1 MPGRNYFWAL
11 ILISCSCASL
21 FHRENDFERGL
32 RLYKNKQY
40 SEAVDYFESYHQQ
53 HPDFDSTLY
62 YLFNCYKHLS
72 KHQEQISVL
81 KRLASRDVK
90 DENVY
95 LNLVY
100 YYRKHEMFND
110 LYTLLLNSPP
120 QIKEALDENLTLTRG
135 FFAELIC
142 GATAQN
148 AQTDAMTYC
157 ISKAYLPL
165 FPDGQMYY
173 DDTLTFA
180 HLIVLLDRLVD
191 PDYPHHFFPMKNVST
206 KSYLYL
212 PYMRLIDYGILEF
225 EAYLIPEQPVPV
237 IAAVSS
243 IAQLVKRGRFD

>member
-1 MPGRNYFWAL
+1 MPGRYYFWAL
-11 ILISCSCASL
+11 ILTFSSCASL
-21 FHRENDFERGL
+21 LHRENDFEHGL
-32 RLYKNKQY
+32 RLYREKQY
-40 SEAVDYFESYHQQ
+40 TEAVDYFESYHRQ
-53 HPDFDSTLY
+53 HPDYDSTLY

-81 KRLASRDVK
+81 EKLAGRDIK

-100 YYRKHEMFND
+100 YYRKYEMYEN
-110 LYTLLLNSPP
+110 LYTLLLNCPS
-120 QIKEALDENLTLTRG
+120 QIKDALDKNLTLTRG

-142 GATAQN
+142 GATAKN

-157 ISKAYLPL
+157 ISRDYMPL

-173 DDTLTFA
+173 DDTLSFA
-180 HLIVLLDRLVD
+180 HLIVLTDRLVD
-191 PDYPHHFFPMKNVST
+191 PDYPRHFFPMKNIPT

-212 PYMRLIDYGILEF
+212 PYMRLVDSGILKF
-225 EAYLIPEQPVPV
+225 EPYLIPDELAPVTS
-237 IAAVSS
+237 AVGA